1 MNPKLILVALFAL
14 VTLATSPAHAN
25 YKTYLSSS
33 GSDTA
38 SCSIVSPCQS
48 LNRALS
54 ITDDGGEVSC
64 LDGYGLSYGNVTIST
79 SVTLDCGATGGMF
92 SFLQITIDGPGI
104 VVRLRNLKMTG
115 FGIGTAVAFRNGA
128 ALILEN
134 CLIQRYTGIAITFR
148 PSAPGSQLLIKDSVI
163 SNNGSGASGG
173 GLQVAPQ
180 AGGSA
185 GIVFDHATFN
195 FNVTA
200 MVLSSASGP
209 IGGVMRD
216 SLVASSRSNGILA
229 QAGSFISLLIERSL
243 LSNNVGSAV
252 QSSGASSFV
261 RIGNSIISAN
271 DTGVSVASGGTVQ
284 SFKSNEIFGNSSDG
298 IPLPAVPSG
307 LQ

>member
-1 MNPKLILVALFAL
+1 
-14 VTLATSPAHAN
+14 
-25 YKTYLSSS
+25 
-33 GSDTA
+33 
-38 SCSIVSPCQS
+38 
-48 LNRALS
+48 
-54 ITDDGGEVSC
+54 
-64 LDGYGLSYGNVTIST
+64 
-79 SVTLDCGATGGMF
+79 
-92 SFLQITIDGPGI
+92 
-104 VVRLRNLKMTG
+104 
-115 FGIGTAVAFRNGA
+115 
-128 ALILEN
+128 
-134 CLIQRYTGIAITFR
+134 
-148 PSAPGSQLLIKDSVI
+148 
-163 SNNGSGASGG
+163 
-173 GLQVAPQ
+173 
-180 AGGSA
+180 
-185 GIVFDHATFN
+185 VFDHATFN